1 MPKITYDTS
10 VFIAYQPT
18 DFPVGFVLSAV
29 VLQEMTAGAVDK
41 SDLQRLEAIRRY
53 FEKEDRLLVPDAED
67 WWQAGRI
74 LNALLRGLKSQSGG
88 LTPKLPPQEKH
99 RIVRDVLIAR
109 TARKA
114 GATLV
119 TDNLAD
125 FEKISR
131 YCKVRLISGTK
142 FFS

>member
-10 VFIAYQPT
+10 VFISHQPT
-18 DFPVGFVLSAV
+18 EFPVGFVLSAV

-74 LNALLRGLKSQSGG
+74 LNAMLRGLKAQ
-88 LTPKLPPQEKH
+88 
-99 RIVRDVLIAR
+99 
-109 TARKA
+109 
-114 GATLV
+114 
-119 TDNLAD
+119 N
-125 FEKISR
+125 
-131 YCKVRLISGTK
+131 
-142 FFS
+142 